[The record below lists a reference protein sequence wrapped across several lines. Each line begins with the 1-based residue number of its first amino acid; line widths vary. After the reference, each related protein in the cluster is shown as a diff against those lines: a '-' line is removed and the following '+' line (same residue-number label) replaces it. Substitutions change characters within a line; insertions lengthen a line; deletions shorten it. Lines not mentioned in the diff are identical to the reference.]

1 MFAALSKAASAVS
14 TAASNMAVAGIAVK
28 NESSVPLLVI
38 VSQLTPLYW
47 TKEKLMPGET
57 WNVGNH
63 LGMGKVWFTVSV
75 SMYDPRNVPTVVGTA
90 VNLLAIT
97 ATFVAPIAIPIFI
110 GTAVVSGITAARGVS
125 KTGVYSDGSTQFIR
139 GNAQDGAYVLH
150 FATDDE
156 RSGLPYAGPP
166 PPEAIAAVDAALQG
180 IAAAAATTTTA
191 AASSSSATDAAGGAS
206 AV

>member
-1 MFAALSKAASAVS
+1 
-14 TAASNMAVAGIAVK
+14 
-28 NESSVPLLVI
+28 
-38 VSQLTPLYW
+38 
-47 TKEKLMPGET
+47 MPGET

-75 SMYDPRNVPTVVGTA
+75 SMWDERNVPTIVGTA

-97 ATFVAPIAIPIFI
+97 ATFVAPVALPIFI

-139 GNAQDGAYVLH
+139 GVAEDGAYVLH
-150 FATDDE
+150 FATDEE
-156 RSGLPYAGPP
+156 RSAEPYAGPP
-166 PPEAIAAVDAALQG
+166 PPEAIAAVDAALQS
-180 IAAAAATTTTA
+180 IAASSAAAAA
-191 AASSSSATDAAGGAS
+191 AASSASAEGAAAAGGGSAS